1 MLWAQNKAAVTWKER
16 GLLGSVFG
24 AAQVATSESFAS
36 ERIFEN
42 FFQAISS
49 YPDRMSSSKTH
60 KWLMEPR
67 EFVHIASRHSKDTV
81 YQIDLPFKFFISSP
95 SPSGSCSNLRASSHM
110 SSNQKLP
117 NIFRQSYPQPTRHL
131 VQIRQ
136 RHRLIQVGEGAP
148 GSKAWAGFQPCS
160 HPISAR
166 PLCGSHV
173 HSQPYSL
180 DVRFSSSTS

>member
-81 YQIDLPFKFFISSP
+81 YQISTLPS
-95 SPSGSCSNLRASSHM
+95 
-110 SSNQKLP
+110 
-117 NIFRQSYPQPTRHL
+117 
-131 VQIRQ
+131 
-136 RHRLIQVGEGAP
+136 
-148 GSKAWAGFQPCS
+148 WAGLWPG
-160 HPISAR
+160 AVD
-166 PLCGSHV
+166 PLGERAMGPLTWVPHI
-173 HSQPYSL
+173 
-180 DVRFSSSTS
+180 